1 MFSPILV
8 ADSTYSEEEVANSE
22 ISFVLLEKGEICL
35 TNQTGSRPLTE
46 DNMQIAIS
54 LATNQAQEIRNA
66 LQKLR

>member
-1 MFSPILV
+1 MVVLKHIVFVGKIKIFSDNLFL
-8 ADSTYSEEEVANSE
+8 Y
-22 ISFVLLEKGEICL
+22 FRGEICL

-46 DNMQIAIS
+46 DNMQKAIS

>member
-1 MFSPILV
+1 MVVLKHIFFVGKIKI
-8 ADSTYSEEEVANSE
+8 YSDNLFFN
-22 ISFVLLEKGEICL
+22 IRGEICL

-46 DNMQIAIS
+46 DNMQKAIS